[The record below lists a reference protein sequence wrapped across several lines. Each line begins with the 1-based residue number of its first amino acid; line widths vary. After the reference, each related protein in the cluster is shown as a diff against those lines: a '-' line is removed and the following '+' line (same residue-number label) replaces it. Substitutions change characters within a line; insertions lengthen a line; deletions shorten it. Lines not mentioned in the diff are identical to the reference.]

1 MTAVLSPLPAP
12 ASPEPVD
19 GRTIFMEL
27 RTGQKLQLPG
37 GISLELQFKKGQTA
51 RFMVK
56 TPAGADVKKIQQG
69 AAEPAPS
76 RAF

>member
-1 MTAVLSPLPAP
+1 MSAVLAPLPATV
-12 ASPEPVD
+12 SPESVD

-51 RFMVK
+51 RFIVK
-56 TPAGADVKKIQQG
+56 TPHGADVKKIQQG
-69 AAEPAPS
+69 AATPAPS